1 MARAGGAR
9 SSGHAAPAR
18 SRTGE
23 AGAPSGPPASPG
35 DAQDTH
41 HHADDASSAHGTH
54 DAYGREAWLLRRL
67 PAAVVLVDEHGTVV
81 YWNDEASA
89 LFGRA
94 LDDVLGASVGGLG
107 IWPPALVRWKP
118 GAGSEGEALRTE
130 EHRATRPDGSS
141 VAVRTRAV
149 RLDDPQSGFRGL
161 LGMSVATEDRRRG
174 SGSTARLPLARS
186 DPATGLPNLQVFVD
200 HLERTITRNA
210 DAGRLTAVFSVGL
223 QYPRAASGAE
233 VHDLPRSALR
243 ALAKRISRILREHD
257 LVAYLGEGEFAV
269 CCDVWDREDS
279 LVVAR
284 RLLRAASAA
293 SSNPALRRVS
303 ASVGAAVADG
313 GSRPETLL
321 HEAEAARRDA
331 SGPEAGA
338 LGSVLGTRRGGEEE
352 TPQVF
357 ALRAE
362 RRPAAARSDDDPGP
376 GG

>member
-9 SSGHAAPAR
+9 SCGRAAPAC

-23 AGAPSGPPASPG
+23 EGAPSDPPAPPG

-41 HHADDASSAHGTH
+41 HHADDASSAHDAH
-54 DAYGREAWLLRRL
+54 DAHGRESWILRRL

-107 IWPPALVRWKP
+107 IWPPAMVRWKP
-118 GAGSEGEALRTE
+118 GAGSDGEALRTE

-200 HLERTITRNA
+200 HLERTVTRNA

-243 ALAKRISRILREHD
+243 ALAKRISHILREHD

-293 SSNPALRRVS
+293 SSNPALRRAS
-303 ASVGAAVADG
+303 ASVGAAVADC
-313 GSRPETLL
+313 GSRPGALL

-331 SGPEAGA
+331 SGPEPAAIASGPA
-338 LGSVLGTRRGGEEE
+338 TRLGGEAD

-362 RRPAAARSDDDPGP
+362 RKARSHKDAGP
-376 GG
+376 DG